1 VSTFDQ
7 TASTQDTLMARE
19 TRQAPQV
26 VAYQLGANR
35 ETCVALGEQ
44 LRAAP
49 PRFVVTCA
57 RGSSDH
63 AATFAK
69 YLIESHLGLMT
80 ASAAPSVSSV
90 YKIRPK
96 LDQALFFT
104 ISQSGKSPDLLA
116 QARAARESGAR
127 VVALVNDAESPLA
140 KLSHICLPLHAGS
153 ERSVAATKSFIASVS
168 ALLQLVAHW
177 SGDDALLAAL
187 TQLPQQLTDSI
198 GLDWGAAV
206 EGLASANNFLV
217 VGRGLGFGIAQE
229 AALKF
234 KETSE
239 LHAEAFSAAEL
250 MHGPLALVGRGFPVL
265 VFRQQD
271 ATRSGIR
278 ELVGRLRAIGAQVW
292 VAEEGAPEPG
302 RLPIV
307 PGVHPACSPLLMI
320 QSFYGLAN
328 RVALAR
334 GLDPDQPR
342 HLRKITETR

>member
-1 VSTFDQ
+1 
-7 TASTQDTLMARE
+7 MAQE
-19 TRQAPQV
+19 TREAPQV
-26 VAYQLGANR
+26 VAHQLDANR
-35 ETCVALGEQ
+35 ETCMALGER
-44 LRAAP
+44 LRADP
-49 PRFVVTCA
+49 PSFVVTCA

-69 YLIESHLGLMT
+69 YLTESHVGLMT

-90 YKIRPK
+90 YKTRQK
-96 LDQALFFT
+96 LDQTLFIA

-127 VVALVNDAESPLA
+127 VVALVNDASSPLA
-140 KLSHICLPLHAGS
+140 ELSHVCLPLHAGP
-153 ERSVAATKSFIASVS
+153 ERSVAATKSFIASIS
-168 ALLQLVAHW
+168 ALLQLIAHW
-177 SGDDALLAAL
+177 SEDEVLLDAL
-187 TQLPQQLTDSI
+187 TRLPDQLTASA
-198 GLDWGAAV
+198 GLDWGTPV
-206 EGLASANNFLV
+206 EALASANNLLV
-217 VGRGLGFGIAQE
+217 IGRGLGFGIAQE

-250 MHGPLALVGRGFPVL
+250 MHGPVALVGSGFPVL
-265 VFRQQD
+265 VFSQQD
-271 ATRSGIR
+271 ATRSGVR
-278 ELVGRLRAIGAQVW
+278 VLVERLEEIGAQVW
-292 VAEEGAPEPG
+292 VAEEGTSEPE

-307 PGVHPACSPLLMI
+307 HGVHPACAPLLMI

-342 HLRKITETR
+342 HLRKITETQ

>member
-1 VSTFDQ
+1 MNRQHGSESATE
-7 TASTQDTLMARE
+7 TLMAGE
-19 TRQAPQV
+19 TREAPQV
-26 VAYQLGANR
+26 VARQLAANR
-35 ETCVALGEQ
+35 EICEALGKR
-44 LRAAP
+44 LRAEP
-49 PRFVVTCA
+49 PSFVVTCA

-69 YLIESHLGLMT
+69 YLIESHVGLMT

-90 YKIRPK
+90 YKTRQK
-96 LDQALFFT
+96 LDQALFLV

-116 QARAARESGAR
+116 QAKAARESGAQ
-127 VVALVNDAESPLA
+127 VVALVNDASSPLA
-140 KLSHICLPLHAGS
+140 ELSDVCLPLHAGP

-177 SGDDALLAAL
+177 SGDAGLLAAL
-187 TQLPQQLTDSI
+187 ERLPDQLSVAV
-198 GLDWGAAV
+198 GLDWGAAADI
-206 EGLASANNFLV
+206 LASANNCLV

-239 LHAEAFSAAEL
+239 LHAEAFSAAEI
-250 MHGPLALVGRGFPVL
+250 MHGPLALVGSGFTVL
-265 VFRQQD
+265 VFSQQD
-271 ATRSGIR
+271 ATRSGVK
-278 ELVGRLRAIGAQVW
+278 ELVRRLQRIGARVW
-292 VAEEGAPEPG
+292 VAEEGSPEPG
-302 RLPIV
+302 RLPV
-307 PGVHPACSPLLMI
+307 VHEAHPACGPLLMI

-342 HLRKITETR
+342 HLHKVTETH